1 MRNGFEQDSK
11 NLFTWGIYDMKNT
24 LYVSDLDGTLF
35 NSSKKATRNLQVLT
49 NSPVKNL
56 GASCLV
62 IELTCPKTEKAI

>member
-35 NSSKKATRNLQVLT
+35 NSSKKISERTVQIFEPLYCKRNEIRGGDRQNALWL
-49 NSPVKNL
+49 
-56 GASCLV
+56 
-62 IELTCPKTEKAI
+62 